1 MKRIAIIPA
10 RGGSKRLPR
19 KNVLQFMGKPML
31 IWTCEAAR
39 DSGLFDR
46 IVVSTEDSEIAG
58 VAASY
63 GYDVAER
70 PAHLATD
77 TASVVDVCHHMLESL
92 AAGGEEYDILCA
104 LYATAPLR
112 TADDIREVVGLLER
126 DGADYAHAMVRFSLP
141 PHQAMYVNDAGYC
154 SYAWPLVAGLKS
166 QHVPEAVVD
175 NGSTYAAR
183 VSEFMKTRKF
193 SGMRLKGYLMP
204 AVRSVDIDTREDY
217 EMALLFA
224 KHLASGDCNV

>member
-1 MKRIAIIPA
+1 
-10 RGGSKRLPR
+10 
-19 KNVLQFMGKPML
+19 
-31 IWTCEAAR
+31 
-39 DSGLFDR
+39 
-46 IVVSTEDSEIAG
+46 
-58 VAASY
+58 
-63 GYDVAER
+63 
-70 PAHLATD
+70 
-77 TASVVDVCHHMLESL
+77 MLESL

-112 TADDIREVVGLLER
+112 TADDIREVVGLVER

-183 VSEFMKTRKF
+183 VSKFMKTRKF